1 MADQASIFGNTNTPD
16 TQAQPGGSNTPN
28 TSIDPQLATLLME
41 IKNERGEPKYKTLQD
56 ALIGLK
62 NAQEYIPQLNQKL
75 TQKDEELATLRANA
89 EKITELERSIQALT
103 QKSSEPSTSG
113 PAITEEA
120 IAELV
125 TKTLTKTQ
133 QEAVAR
139 QNLSEVVSVMQQ
151 KFGTEAEKIYN
162 AKAAELGMSVQ
173 EFNALAAKTPKA
185 VLNLIGITSG
195 STVQT
200 TTAPNTSSI
209 NTGGFTPKP
218 NSLVGKNSKSAL
230 VGATTQELNA
240 ESANA
245 RQMVEELH
253 AQGKTVHDLTD
264 PKVYFKMFQ

>member
-1 MADQASIFGNTNTPD
+1 MADQASIFNTNQPD
-16 TQAQPGGSNTPN
+16 TQVQPGDSNTPN
-28 TSIDPQLATLLME
+28 TSLDPALATMLTE

-56 ALIGLK
+56 ALNALK
-62 NAQEYIPQLNQKL
+62 HAQEYIPQLTQKL
-75 TQKDEELATLRANA
+75 TEKDAEVNA
-89 EKITELERSIQALT
+89 LKGNLTKMEELERSIQALT
-103 QKSSEPSTSG
+103 QKSSETPTSG
-113 PAITEEA
+113 PAITEEV

-139 QNLSEVVSVMQQ
+139 QNLSEVVNTMQQ

-173 EFNALAAKTPKA
+173 EFNVLAAKTPKA
-185 VLNLIGITSG
+185 VLNLIGVTSG

-218 NSLVGKNSKSAL
+218 NSLVGKNTKSAL

-253 AQGKTVHDLTD
+253 NQGKTVHDLTD